1 MSLEAAIEKLTAAV
15 EANTAALKAG
25 GGGKASAASAADK
38 AIEAEAKRATGAK
51 AAAKP
56 ASKKVTLDT
65 IKERFGSYLGV
76 EDKAERKTRIG
87 HVQAIVDH
95 FGVSKAS
102 ELEEENWAEAL
113 AFLKQYED
121 GEEPDFGGD
130 DDGDD
135 DGDGALV

>member
-25 GGGKASAASAADK
+25 GGKVTAGTAADK
-38 AIEAEAKRATGAK
+38 AIEAEAKRAAGAK
-51 AAAKP
+51 KPAAA
-56 ASKKVTLDT
+56 KKVTLDT
-65 IKERFGSYLGV
+65 IKERFGGYLGI
-76 EDKAERKTRIG
+76 EDKAERKVRIG
-87 HVQAIVDH
+87 HVQTIVDH
-95 FGVSKAS
+95 FGVGKAS

-121 GEEPDFGGD
+121 GETPDFGDGD

-135 DGDGALV
+135 DGALV

>member
-25 GGGKASAASAADK
+25 GGKVTAATAADK
-38 AIEAEAKRATGAK
+38 AIEAEAKRAAGAK
-51 AAAKP
+51 KPAAA
-56 ASKKVTLDT
+56 KKVTLDT
-65 IKERFGSYLGV
+65 IKERFGGYLGI
-76 EDKAERKTRIG
+76 EDKAERKQRIAN
-87 HVQAIVDH
+87 VQAIVDH

>member
-25 GGGKASAASAADK
+25 GGKVSAGTAADK
-38 AIEAEAKRATGAK
+38 AIEAEAKRAAGNK
-51 AAAKP
+51 KPAAA
-56 ASKKVTLDT
+56 KKVTLDT
-65 IKERFGSYLGV
+65 IKERFGGYLGI
-76 EDKAERKTRIG
+76 EDKAERKARIG
-87 HVQAIVDH
+87 HVQTIVDH

-121 GEEPDFGGD
+121 GETPDFGDGGD

-135 DGDGALV
+135 DGALV

>member
-25 GGGKASAASAADK
+25 GKVTAGSAADK
-38 AIEAEAKRATGAK
+38 AIEAEAKRAAGS
-51 AAAKP
+51 KP
-56 ASKKVTLDT
+56 ATRAASKKVTLDT
-65 IKERFGSYLGV
+65 IKERFGGYLGI
-76 EDKAERKTRIG
+76 EDKAERKERIG
-87 HVQAIVDH
+87 HVQSIVDH
-95 FGVSKAS
+95 FGVAKAS

-121 GEEPDFGGD
+121 GETPDFGDGGDD

-135 DGDGALV
+135 GALV

>member
-25 GGGKASAASAADK
+25 GGKATAATAADK
-38 AIEAEAKRATGAK
+38 AIEAEAKRATSTR
-51 AAAKP
+51 KP
-56 ASKKVTLDT
+56 AAKKVTLDT
-65 IKERFGSYLGV
+65 IKERFGGYLGI
-76 EDKAERKTRIG
+76 EDKAERKERIG
-87 HVQAIVDH
+87 HVQTIVDH
-95 FGVSKAS
+95 FGVAKAS

-121 GEEPDFGGD
+121 GETPDFGDGGD

-135 DGDGALV
+135 DGALV

>member
-25 GGGKASAASAADK
+25 GGKVSAGTAADK
-38 AIEAEAKRATGAK
+38 AIEAKRAAGNK
-51 AAAKP
+51 KPAAAK
-56 ASKKVTLDT
+56 KVRLDT
-65 IKERFGSYLGV
+65 IKERFGGYLGI
-76 EDKAERKTRIG
+76 EDKAERKARIG
-87 HVQAIVDH
+87 HVQTIVDH

-121 GEEPDFGGD
+121 GETPDFGDGDGD

-135 DGDGALV
+135 GALV

>member
-15 EANTAALKAG
+15 EANTAALK
-25 GGGKASAASAADK
+25 GGKASAADK
-38 AIEAEAKRATGAK
+38 AIEAEAARAAGAK
-51 AAAKP
+51 GSTAKKP
-56 ASKKVTLDT
+56 TTKKVTLDT
-65 IKERFGSYLGV
+65 IKERFGGYLGI
-76 EDKAERKTRIG
+76 EDKAERKARIAN
-87 HVQAIVDH
+87 VQAIVDH

-130 DDGDD
+130 GGDGDE
-135 DGDGALV
+135 ALV